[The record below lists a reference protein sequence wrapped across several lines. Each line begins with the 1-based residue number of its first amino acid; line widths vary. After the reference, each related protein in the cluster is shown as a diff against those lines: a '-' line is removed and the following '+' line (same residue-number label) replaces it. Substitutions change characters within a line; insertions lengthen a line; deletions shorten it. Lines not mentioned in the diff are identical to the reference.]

1 MKASQA
7 PGLNPGPPAVVAP
20 GSAVAAGS
28 GTLNPQVKLKLQEDC
43 GDARGDVFV
52 ISHGLSSAKAEELL
66 RMWGRNELVKKAS
79 PTWWIIFRQVTLEI
93 SLCRPFRTKIS
104 FTSTAVCLFS

>member
-7 PGLNPGPPAVVAP
+7 PGLNPGPPPAVVAP
-20 GSAVAAGS
+20 GSAVVAGS

-52 ISHGLSSAKAEELL
+52 ISHGLSSAEAEELL
-66 RMWGRNELVKKAS
+66 RMWGRNELVKKAT
-79 PTWWIIFRQVTLEI
+79 PTWWIIFRQVMLEN
-93 SLCRPFRTKIS
+93 SLCHPFRTIIS
-104 FTSTAVCLFS
+104 FKHSSCLFY